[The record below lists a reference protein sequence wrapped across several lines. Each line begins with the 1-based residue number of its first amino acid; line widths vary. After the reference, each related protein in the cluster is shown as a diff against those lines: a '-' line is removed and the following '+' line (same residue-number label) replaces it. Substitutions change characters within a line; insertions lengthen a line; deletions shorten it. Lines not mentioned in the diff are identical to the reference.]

1 MQAGRHKKTNFITKQ
16 MQLYHRKLF
25 TFLVLQFFV
34 FQTKSQE
41 VRITDVIIIGT
52 KHSPNP
58 VYNSDSLMKAV
69 LHLKPDLLLLEQD
82 STSYIFKS
90 GVFKPLPGWSLYL
103 RRISGWSK
111 KDVEGNMIFRYHR
124 EFPQIIIKPFDVA
137 YNGAE
142 REKYIDEH
150 LQLEKDFSVAMY
162 DAYDRREMSDYRAT
176 VHLERDQYLSFLLQQ
191 LRNGMLKDFNT
202 DSTTQ
207 VIRQLETL
215 DYVHFKA
222 LVDSVP
228 SLKRFSSRVY
238 KDLQLAEHRNEVM
251 VQQILRYIN
260 EYRGKRIVVINGLL
274 HRYYQLDKLAP
285 KREQFNFR
293 ILDINGEEMTFSP

>member
-1 MQAGRHKKTNFITKQ
+1 
-16 MQLYHRKLF
+16 MQLYHHTLLAILF
-25 TFLVLQFFV
+25 LQFFV

-41 VRITDVIIIGT
+41 VRVTDVIIFGT
-52 KHSPNP
+52 RHSPNS

-69 LHLKPDLLLLEQD
+69 LHLKPDLLLIEQD

-111 KDVEGNMIFRYHR
+111 KDVEGNMLHRYHR
-124 EFPQIIIKPFDVA
+124 EFPQIIIKPNDVA
-137 YNGAE
+137 FNGAE
-142 REKYIDEH
+142 RERNRKEFLKLLDE
-150 LQLEKDFSVAMY
+150 FAVAMSE
-162 DAYDRREMSDYRAT
+162 AFDRKEMSDYRAN
-176 VHLERDQYLSFLLQQ
+176 VHLVRKQLLSFLLQRIDSS
-191 LRNGMLKDFNT
+191 LHEFNT
-202 DSTTQ
+202 DSTTE
-207 VIRQLETL
+207 VVRQLENL

-228 SLKRFSSRVY
+228 SLQRFADRIY
-238 KDLQLAEHRNEVM
+238 KQLQREEHRNEVM

-260 EYRGKRIVVINGLL
+260 EYRGKRIVVLNGLL